1 MKKIISNLLF
11 AVILSI
17 PAQTFAFDLSEL
29 LKSVSVEDMI
39 DGVFST
45 TNIEIQDLAGEWTS
59 IGSAVS
65 FQSEN
70 FLNKAGGIAAAST
83 IESKVNPYFEKFG
96 LTGAV
101 FSIQTDGSFSL
112 KTKKI
117 TLTGVFTKTD
127 DGNFIVSFNSLGR
140 LLGDIKTYIQKTSSS
155 MDIMFDASKL
165 QSIVSA
171 VASLSKIKTVETLSG
186 VLNSYDGICIGFKLE
201 NNNKTINNSSSSDKD
216 ISTLFNMF
224 RGDNDSQNTDSTSIV
239 EENETTESTQTSEKS
254 TTTTKEEQLNSL
266 KELFNKRK

>member
-1 MKKIISNLLF
+1 MKKIISNLLIT
-11 AVILSI
+11 VILSI
-17 PAQTFAFDLSEL
+17 PAQTFAFDLSEF
-29 LKSVSVEDMI
+29 LKSISVEDVI

-45 TNIEIQDLAGEWTS
+45 SNIEIQDLAGEWTS
-59 IGSAVS
+59 TGSAVS

-83 IESKVNPYFEKFG
+83 IESKVNPYFEKIG

-140 LLGDIKTYIQKTSSS
+140 LLGNIKTYIQKTSSS

-201 NNNKTINNSSSSDKD
+201 NNNKTINSSSSDKGL
-216 ISTLFNMF
+216 STLFNMF
-224 RGDNDSQNTDSTSIV
+224 GGNNDSHNTDSTTIV
-239 EENETTESTQTSEKS
+239 EENETKESTQNSEKS